1 MSKGACGG
9 YLWWLPTES
18 SPPSILVKAE
28 IVMFLRPISFLSFDY
43 ANLLQVFPNNSFF
56 LYFFTLKEFM
66 TSCEYIDD

>member
-1 MSKGACGG
+1 MTGACGG
-9 YLWWLPTES
+9 YLWWLPTDS

-66 TSCEYIDD
+66 TNFEYIDD